1 MQRRTMLKGLGV
13 LAIATPIAGWMA
25 SAGAKKEEENE
36 FLTLPQVIPG
46 DGVPAGKI
54 EVIEFFHFGCPHC
67 RQFESTIAQW
77 SKSLPEDV
85 YFHRVP
91 VTWNSEGLTNLARV
105 YYSLNEAK
113 LLDQLSE
120 RVFNAVQKERI
131 VFESADVLRDW
142 AAKQEGIDDKAAQS
156 LADMYGSFGM
166 GAMLDRGRRI
176 ERAYGVRGVPMIAV
190 GGRYTTSGDQ
200 VKNHTNEAM
209 LPVVDALIERLRGKK
224 K

>member
-1 MQRRTMLKGLGV
+1 M
-13 LAIATPIAGWMA
+13 
-25 SAGAKKEEENE
+25 
-36 FLTLPQVIPG
+36 
-46 DGVPAGKI
+46 
-54 EVIEFFHFGCPHC
+54 
-67 RQFESTIAQW
+67 
-77 SKSLPEDV
+77 
-85 YFHRVP
+85 
-91 VTWNSEGLTNLARV
+91 TWNSEGLTNLARV